1 MLFGVM
7 LMSVMAINDILVFLQ
22 TILTDQ
28 DWYKNRTANLQGVLR
43 EICDTVIRDSRKFQK
58 NTFIIIFKDTCCQK
72 VVFFPFFH
80 TTKEKMFV
88 FPCNFTSYLVSIW
101 LIFS

>member
-1 MLFGVM
+1 M

-43 EICDTVIRDSRKFQK
+43 EMCDT
-58 NTFIIIFKDTCCQK
+58 
-72 VVFFPFFH
+72 
-80 TTKEKMFV
+80 
-88 FPCNFTSYLVSIW
+88 L
-101 LIFS
+101 